1 LQNTAWDSG
10 LGYLCGRCRQNESV
24 ANSYQI
30 GSTSE
35 AAKQLPVLLGQESL
49 PGCSLGQG
57 ACFKGGTWD
66 LEMNCT
72 ASLEQNMLSTAFS
85 HPQVYKHA
93 PYASLHAEKQL
104 I

>member
-1 LQNTAWDSG
+1 MF
-10 LGYLCGRCRQNESV
+10 GRCRQNESV

-35 AAKQLPVLLGQESL
+35 AAKQLPVLSGQKSL

-57 ACFKGGTWD
+57 VGFNGGTWD
-66 LEMNCT
+66 LEMNYT
-72 ASLEQNMLSTAFS
+72 AILEQNMLPTAFS

-93 PYASLHAEKQL
+93 PYPPFQAEMQL